1 MRIRIF
7 GHGPLAEPI
16 ARLAERA
23 GHTVRRCDEAPV
35 PPDNDELL
43 DLVILAGS
51 KRGVEADLENIS
63 NETLQNLIVVDAMT
77 PTRNELESASPD
89 VAESIGAESAW
100 IATVLPEP
108 RIVRAFAS
116 VPVQAF
122 TDLLHGTSS
131 GASARLAVPLAGDDR
146 DAKAL
151 VATFM
156 REIGVEPFD
165 LGALSS
171 AEVLDPGGP
180 LWGKALS
187 QLEMLETVGWL
198 SGDG

>member
-1 MRIRIF
+1 MLIRIF
-7 GHGPLAEPI
+7 GRGPLAQPI
-16 ARLAERA
+16 GALAERA
-23 GHTVRRCDEAPV
+23 GHTVRWSDETPV
-35 PPDNDELL
+35 PPYNDELL

-51 KRGVEADLENIS
+51 RSGVEADLANVPSES
-63 NETLQNLIVVDAMT
+63 LQDLTVVDAIT
-77 PTRNELESASPD
+77 PTQNELDGGSLEIQAD
-89 VAESIGAESAW
+89 SAW
-100 IATVLPEP
+100 IATMLPGA

-122 TDLLHGTSS
+122 IDLLDRGSPDDST
-131 GASARLAVPLAGDDR
+131 RFAVPLAGDDR

-151 VATFM
+151 VGTFM

-165 LGALSS
+165 LGALNS
-171 AEVLDPGGP
+171 ADVLDPGGA

-187 QLEMLETVGWL
+187 QLEVLETVGWL

>member
-7 GHGPLAEPI
+7 GGGPLAQPI
-16 ARLAERA
+16 AGLAERA
-23 GHTVRRCDEAPV
+23 GHTVRWSDETPV
-35 PPDNDELL
+35 PPYNDELL

-51 KRGVEADLENIS
+51 RSGVEADLANIS
-63 NETLQNLIVVDAMT
+63 GESLQSLIVVDAIT
-77 PTRNELESASPD
+77 PTANEVDGCSP
-89 VAESIGAESAW
+89 ETPLSIGAESAW
-100 IATVLPEP
+100 IATMIPEP

-116 VPVQAF
+116 VPVDAF
-122 TDLLHGTSS
+122 AALLAGS
-131 GASARLAVPLAGDDR
+131 ASDAATRLAVPLAGDDG

-151 VATFM
+151 VGAFM

-165 LGALSS
+165 LGALRS

-180 LWGKALS
+180 LWGKALTEV
-187 QLEMLETVGWL
+187 EMLEAVGWL